1 MSQFARLAS
10 VGAVVRA
17 VRLAIRPGGPSIG
30 ERAGAV
36 PRMIRATTSGQYTGI
51 TVGRLLLMGAA
62 AGYLIAPIDLVPELV
77 IPVLGLADDALV
89 LSWLATRLVEETE
102 SFLEW
107 ERAGMPS
114 ATPGA
119 PAGGPDS
126 WTGPAASSGSSG
138 PRAQGGAASHQ
149 TVPGDVVS

>member
-1 MSQFARLAS
+1 
-10 VGAVVRA
+10 
-17 VRLAIRPGGPSIG
+17 
-30 ERAGAV
+30 
-36 PRMIRATTSGQYTGI
+36 MIRATASGQYTGT

-62 AGYLIAPIDLVPELV
+62 AGYLIAPVDLIPELV

-107 ERAGMPS
+107 ERAGMP
-114 ATPGA
+114 ATAPGA
-119 PAGGPDS
+119 PAGGPA
-126 WTGPAASSGSSG
+126 GPGAHD
-138 PRAQGGAASHQ
+138 GAASHQ

>member
-36 PRMIRATTSGQYTGI
+36 PRMIRATTSGQYSGI

-107 ERAGMPS
+107 ERAGMP
-114 ATPGA
+114 ATAPGA
-119 PAGGPDS
+119 PAGGPA
-126 WTGPAASSGSSG
+126 GSG
-138 PRAQGGAASHQ
+138 AHGGAASHQ

>member
-17 VRLAIRPGGPSIG
+17 VRLAIRPGGPTIG

-36 PRMIRATTSGQYTGI
+36 PRMIRATASGQYSGT

-62 AGYLIAPIDLVPELV
+62 AGYLIAPVDLVPELV
-77 IPVLGLADDALV
+77 IPLIGLADDAIV

-102 SFLEW
+102 QFLEW

-114 ATPGA
+114 SAGGGSG
-119 PAGGPDS
+119 PAGFGPGS
-126 WTGPAASSGSSG
+126 ASGFGPGSASGSG
-138 PRAQGGAASHQ
+138 AAASHQ
-149 TVPGDVVS
+149 TVPGNVVP